1 MTRKLIVSA
10 ALAATVSLF
19 ALGRPAGDLLQRV
32 PATAAQHRN
41 PFAGS
46 EPDKRAGAKL
56 FQQEC
61 ASCHG
66 RDAKGIGK
74 APPLAS
80 PQVRQTRP
88 GKLFWILRN
97 GSLRR
102 GMPSFSHLPESE
114 RWQIVTYLKS
124 LSQKDNG
131 QKFRQERNF

>member
-1 MTRKLIVSA
+1 MRRRFLIFA
-10 ALAATVSLF
+10 ILTFTVLF
-19 ALGRPAGDLLQRV
+19 LPVGHSAGDLLQRV
-32 PATAAQHRN
+32 PPRAAQYEN
-41 PFAGS
+41 PFAES
-46 EPDKRAGAKL
+46 EQDRQAGKKL

-80 PQVRQTRP
+80 PIVRQAEP

-102 GMPSFSHLPESE
+102 GMPSFAHLPEEE

-124 LSQKDNG
+124 L
-131 QKFRQERNF
+131 

>member
-1 MTRKLIVSA
+1 MMMRSLTLV
-10 ALAATVSLF
+10 ALAGAASLF
-19 ALGRPAGDLLQRV
+19 AASHPPGDLLQRV
-32 PATAAQHRN
+32 PSAAAQHRN
-41 PFAGS
+41 PFGGS
-46 EPDKRAGAKL
+46 EEHRLAGAKL

-80 PQVRQTRP
+80 PIVRRAEP

-102 GMPSFSHLPESE
+102 GMPSFAHLPEGE

-124 LSQKDNG
+124 L
-131 QKFRQERNF
+131 

>member
-1 MTRKLIVSA
+1 MTIRLFTLA
-10 ALAATVSLF
+10 ALAGAASLF
-19 ALGRPAGDLLQRV
+19 AASRPPGDLLQRV
-32 PATAAQHRN
+32 PPAAAQCRN

-46 EPDKRAGAKL
+46 DKHRLAGAKL
-56 FQQEC
+56 FREEC
-61 ASCHG
+61 AACHG

-80 PQVRQTRP
+80 PTVRHAEA

-102 GMPSFSHLPESE
+102 GMPSFAHLPEDQ

-124 LSQKDNG
+124 L
-131 QKFRQERNF
+131 

>member
-1 MTRKLIVSA
+1 VF
-10 ALAATVSLF
+10 LAVGQA
-19 ALGRPAGDLLQRV
+19 AGDLLQRV
-32 PATAAQHRN
+32 PPPAAQYQN

-46 EPDKRAGAKL
+46 EQDRRAGKKL

-61 ASCHG
+61 APCHG

-80 PQVRQTRP
+80 PIVRQAEP

-102 GMPSFSHLPESE
+102 GMPSFAHLPEEE

-124 LSQKDNG
+124 LRSISAKNG
-131 QKFRQERNF
+131 AVD